1 MDYPDVTNFLPLILA
16 LAAVR
21 GVQAPLPA
29 PAPAPQRL
37 EAGVSLDYEFF
48 KANVQPVF
56 LKKRPGNARCLVC
69 HRGGGGA
76 TYLQPLSPGATT
88 WDEEQSRKN
97 FDAVRRL
104 VVPGAPLKSKLL
116 MHPLAEDAGGDEFHG
131 GGHHWKSQDDPEWQT
146 LAAWVRGERLTR

>member
-1 MDYPDVTNFLPLILA
+1 MDYPDVTNLLPLILA

>member
-1 MDYPDVTNFLPLILA
+1 MDYRNIMGVLVLM
-16 LAAVR
+16 LAALLGGR
-21 GVQAPLPA
+21 TPSTA
-29 PAPAPQRL
+29 APQRV
-37 EAGVSLDYEFF
+37 EPPVSLDYEFF
-48 KANVQPVF
+48 KARVQPVF

-69 HRGGGGA
+69 HRGGGV
-76 TYLQPLSPGATT
+76 TYLQPLSPGATS

-116 MHPLAEDAGGDEFHG
+116 MHPLAEEAGGDEFHG

-146 LAAWVRGERLTR
+146 LAAWVRGEKLSR

>member
-1 MDYPDVTNFLPLILA
+1 MTALLLILGGL
-16 LAAVR
+16 LAA
-21 GVQAPLPA
+21 QTPA
-29 PAPAPQRL
+29 PAAPQAPVAL
-37 EAGVSLDYEFF
+37 NYEFF
-48 KANVQPVF
+48 KTNVQPVF

-69 HRGGGGA
+69 HRSGA
-76 TYLQPLSPGATT
+76 VTYLQPLSPGAAT

-116 MHPLAEDAGGDEFHG
+116 MHPLAEQAGGDDFHG

-146 LAAWVRGERLTR
+146 LAAWVRGQTASTR

>member
-1 MDYPDVTNFLPLILA
+1 MTTLLPLILA
-16 LAAVR
+16 TAL
-21 GVQAPLPA
+21 GVQAPLP
-29 PAPAPQRL
+29 PPSPRL
-37 EAGVSLDYEFF
+37 EEGVSLDYEFF

-69 HRGGGGA
+69 HRGGGGVS
-76 TYLQPLSPGATT
+76 YLQPLSPGATT

-104 VVPGAPLKSKLL
+104 VAPGRPLKSKLL
-116 MHPLAEDAGGDEFHG
+116 MHPLAEEAGGDDFHG

-146 LAAWVRGERLTR
+146 LAAWVRGEKLAR

>member
-1 MDYPDVTNFLPLILA
+1 MDYRNAMNPFLFLLA
-16 LAAVR
+16 VLFGA
-21 GVQAPLPA
+21 QAPQTA
-29 PAPAPQRL
+29 APQRL
-37 EAGVSLDYEFF
+37 EAGVSLDYAFF
-48 KANVQPVF
+48 KTRVQPVF

-69 HRGGGGA
+69 HRGGGV

-116 MHPLAEDAGGDEFHG
+116 MHPLAEEAGGDEFHG

-146 LAAWVRGERLTR
+146 LAAWVRGEKADR